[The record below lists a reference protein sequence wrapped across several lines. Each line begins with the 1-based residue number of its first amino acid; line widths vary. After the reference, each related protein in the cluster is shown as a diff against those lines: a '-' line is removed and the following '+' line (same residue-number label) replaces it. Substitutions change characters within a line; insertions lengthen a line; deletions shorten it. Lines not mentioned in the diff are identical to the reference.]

1 MAGPEQDISTAMP
14 GAAGVVEQLS
24 RFEGPPEE
32 FLARLLAAQCRLA
45 SAQGGVILRPGQ
57 NSRAEVLAVFPP
69 PAKGTTPPVW
79 LAQAAE
85 SAPEVFGARGTK
97 IKPLHGPH
105 DMYGQPAGQ
114 HLVMIPL
121 GAGQGVQGAAA
132 YLVQTR
138 DQKALSGSQE
148 RLELTISLLSLY
160 QMRLMLGQRQASLQR
175 LREGMETLSA
185 VNGQKR
191 FAGSAMAFCNEIAA
205 RWQCDR
211 VGLGFLKGRYV
222 HLRAMS
228 HTEKFSRK
236 MKLVQDVES
245 AMEECLDQD
254 VEVFYPSEA
263 EASFVNRAAGDLSK
277 RHGPTSVL
285 SLPLRSEGEVVAVL
299 TVERP
304 WDQPFG
310 TDEIESLRLLCELCT
325 ARLVNLHEHDRWFG
339 AKAAAGVSKGMGLLV
354 GPKHTWA
361 KLIAIL
367 VLAAV
372 IFLVFVK
379 GKYKAEASFVL
390 EATERRV
397 VPVAFDGFIK
407 SVEVEPG
414 DAVKAG
420 ETVLATLR
428 TNELRLEL
436 INARAQREG
445 YSKEAD
451 AASREGE
458 IARAQMAQARA
469 DQAQTQIDLLEY
481 RISQARIV
489 SPIDGIVVSGDLK
502 RQIGAPVQTGQVLFE
517 VASLESLRAELA
529 VPEDQILE
537 VKEGFE
543 GELAVVGEP
552 GQRVKFVVER
562 INPIAELVKQRN
574 VVKVQVRLGRRHDW
588 MKPGMEGVAKIT
600 INEDHSYGW
609 VWTRRLVNWLR
620 MKLWL

>member
-1 MAGPEQDISTAMP
+1 M
-14 GAAGVVEQLS
+14 
-24 RFEGPPEE
+24 
-32 FLARLLAAQCRLA
+32 
-45 SAQGGVILRPGQ
+45 
-57 NSRAEVLAVFPP
+57 
-69 PAKGTTPPVW
+69 W

-85 SAPEVFGARGTK
+85 SASEVFGAGRTK
-97 IKPLHGPH
+97 IKPLHGPQ
-105 DMYGQPAGQ
+105 DMYGQAAGQ

-138 DQKALSGSQE
+138 DQRALAGSQE

-191 FAGSAMAFCNEIAA
+191 FAGAAMAFCNEIAS

-236 MKLVQDVES
+236 MKLVQDMES

-254 VEVFYPSEA
+254 VEVFYPSET
-263 EASFVNRAAGDLSK
+263 EVSFVNRAAGDLSK

-299 TVERP
+299 TAERP

-310 TDEIESLRLLCELCT
+310 TDEIESLRLVCELCT
-325 ARLVNLHEHDRWFG
+325 ARLANLHEHDRWFG
-339 AKAAAGVSKGMGLLV
+339 AKAAAGVRKGMGLVV
-354 GPKHTWA
+354 GPKHSWA

-367 VLAAV
+367 VLAV
-372 IFLVFVK
+372 IIFLVFVR
-379 GKYKAEASFVL
+379 GKYKADASFVL
-390 EATERRV
+390 EATNRRV
-397 VPVAFDGFIK
+397 VPVAFSGYIK
-407 SVEVEPG
+407 TVEVEPG
-414 DAVKAG
+414 DTVIAG
-420 ETVLATLR
+420 QTVLATLR
-428 TNELRLEL
+428 TDELRLEL
-436 INARAQREG
+436 IDARAQREG
-445 YSKEAD
+445 LLLEVA

-458 IARAQMAQARA
+458 IARAQMAQARVE
-469 DQAQTQIDLLEY
+469 QAQAQIELLGY
-481 RISQARIV
+481 KISQARIV
-489 SPIDGIVVSGDLK
+489 SPIDGIVVAGDLK
-502 RQIGAPVQTGQVLFE
+502 RQIGAPMQTGDVLFE
-517 VASLESLRAELA
+517 VASLETLRAELA

-574 VVKVQVRLGRRHDW
+574 VVKVQVRLDRRHDW

-600 INEDHSYGW
+600 INEEHSYGW
-609 VWTRRLVNWLR
+609 LWTRRLVNWLR